1 MSNTPPQASPDNQSQ
16 TETTHAQSESTTTVP
31 KQSVPSSPP
40 TKPKKIKK
48 KRDRCSFAGCN
59 KKASSIVGLC
69 KCGYTFCSLHRL
81 PEAHVCAFNH
91 REHDRMFLK
100 KSLEGGGA
108 FAKLEKV

>member
-1 MSNTPPQASPDNQSQ
+1 MPNTPPQPSPDNQSQ
-16 TETTHAQSESTTTVP
+16 TETTHTQSESMTTVP
-31 KQSVPSSPP
+31 KPSVPSSSP
-40 TKPKKIKK
+40 TKPKKRKK
-48 KRDRCSFAGCN
+48 KDRCSFAGCN

-91 REHDRMFLK
+91 REHGRMFLK